1 MKKKNNH
8 RVTMVDESD
17 YGLYL
22 WQTIDG
28 KLVCDED
35 ANYLNIPSKKGDKE
49 KIRLLAVAAKDCGI
63 IGGQPVFFS
72 GNRRVTDEEYEYQK
86 QRMEWGL
93 VPDELDY
100 GAAREELMNYKK
112 AKGL

>member
-1 MKKKNNH
+1 MAKIKI
-8 RVTMVDESD
+8 VEETE

-22 WQTIDG
+22 WETIDG

-35 ANYLNIPSKKGDKE
+35 KNYLNIPGKRGDQKKIKQLQDAARSFGVDGGK
-49 KIRLLAVAAKDCGI
+49 AV
-63 IGGQPVFFS
+63 FLS

-93 VPDELDY
+93 IPDELDY
-100 GAAREELMNYKK
+100 GAAREELMQMNKRLK
-112 AKGL
+112 